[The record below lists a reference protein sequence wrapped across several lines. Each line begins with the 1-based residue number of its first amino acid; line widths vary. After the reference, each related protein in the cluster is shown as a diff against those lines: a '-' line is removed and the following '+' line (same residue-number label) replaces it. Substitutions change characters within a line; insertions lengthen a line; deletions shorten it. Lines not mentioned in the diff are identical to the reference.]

1 MGLNTRRYGRT
12 RDQCPIVIERDS
24 LVRDRDNDLERAL
37 ASVLRLSFFA
47 KSGIVALGWCLCLNA

>member
-37 ASVLRLSFFA
+37 ASVLRLSFA